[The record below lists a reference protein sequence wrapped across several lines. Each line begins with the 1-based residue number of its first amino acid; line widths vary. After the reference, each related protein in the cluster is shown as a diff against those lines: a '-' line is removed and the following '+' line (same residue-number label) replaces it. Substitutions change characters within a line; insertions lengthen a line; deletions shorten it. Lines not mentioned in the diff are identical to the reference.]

1 MMRAFGIAF
10 GVVLGALAA
19 WSFYVAI
26 VTFVIVVFFAEF
38 FKEIL

>member
-10 GVVLGALAA
+10 GVVLGALSA
-19 WSFYVAI
+19 WSLYVAI
-26 VTFVIVVFFAEF
+26 VTFAIVVFFAEF